1 MEREQVVDRVELLAN
16 NFIERK
22 NDIILRDPFE
32 AHCALLAEASTRRA
46 RYLMTG
52 ANNEDLLL
60 SALSLQRVAEIIEER
75 FF

>member
-1 MEREQVVDRVELLAN
+1 MEQEQVVDLVELLAN
-16 NFIERK
+16 NFLDNRMK
-22 NDIILRDPFE
+22 IILRDPFE

-60 SALSLQRVAEIIEER
+60 SALSLERVAEIIEER